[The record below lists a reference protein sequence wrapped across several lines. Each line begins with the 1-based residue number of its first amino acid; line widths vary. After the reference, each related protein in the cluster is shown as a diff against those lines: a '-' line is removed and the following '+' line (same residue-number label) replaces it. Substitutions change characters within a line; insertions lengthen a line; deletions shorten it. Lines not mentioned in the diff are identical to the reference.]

1 MDITGAG
8 PIAVGVGLG
17 DVTGALL
24 TGAGPMDTGLTGA
37 GAIGALL
44 MGAGPMDTITGLG
57 AAGVASITLGL
68 GFGAARP
75 TPIIAKLESSI
86 SSGHGFNV

>member
-1 MDITGAG
+1 M
-8 PIAVGVGLG
+8 
-17 DVTGALL
+17 
-24 TGAGPMDTGLTGA
+24 GAGPMDT
-37 GAIGALL
+37 
-44 MGAGPMDTITGLG
+44 MGAGPMDTITGLD
-57 AAGVASITLGL
+57 ADAGVASITLGL